1 MLGKDSPRPL
11 VLIAKCL
18 CVLPPRGA
26 CVVASSSQSPPG
38 HGGVNM
44 SQHCH
49 TADTVTLVTHSYT
62 PATEPAHISRYVE
75 CREKPGVNNA
85 ISSIALEFEKEEYC
99 SFVCVLNLSG

>member
-1 MLGKDSPRPL
+1 MKRPPPPAPGSDCK
-11 VLIAKCL
+11 VSL
-18 CVLPPRGA
+18 CPASAWRMCGA
-26 CVVASSSQSPPG
+26 SGRSSQSPPG

-85 ISSIALEFEKEEYC
+85 ISSIA
-99 SFVCVLNLSG
+99 